1 MLKRAF
7 SIFVLVIFLAH
18 FAGFYLYFFTQLQ
31 LVRQEMRAKL
41 KELPADELELLI
53 LSAEEYKHAK
63 VEEHEVKV
71 QGKMYD
77 IARVTEQSD
86 SVLIYC
92 VHDAAEDNLLAFLD
106 KILSLP
112 LKDKSVPQGVLHF
125 YTMCFLPTQWD
136 FALPE
141 FTSATSF
148 TAYSAI
154 TPQFTSAD
162 IFYPPKA

>member
-7 SIFVLVIFLAH
+7 SIFVLGIFLAH
-18 FAGFYLYFFTQLQ
+18 FAGFYIYFFTQLH

-41 KELPADELELLI
+41 KELPAEELDLLI
-53 LSAEEYKHAK
+53 LSMEEYQHAK

-71 QGKMYD
+71 DGKMYD
-77 IARVTEQSD
+77 IARVEQLGNQ
-86 SVLIYC
+86 VLIYC

-112 LKDKSVPQGVLHF
+112 LKDKSVPHGVLHF
-125 YTMCFLPTQWD
+125 YTLHFLPAQFD
-136 FALPE
+136 FTLPE
-141 FTSATSF
+141 FTSPSSV

-154 TPQFTSAD
+154 TSQFISAD
-162 IFYPPKA
+162 IFYPPKF